1 MLEAFLAH
9 VAFVSAA
16 EELLTAGEVEV
27 SDEWLKPVSAGAGRF
42 RDALEAGAVVLL
54 VGEAVGCWQEV

>member
-1 MLEAFLAH
+1 MLEAFLVHA
-9 VAFVSAA
+9 AFVLAA

-27 SDEWLKPVSAGAGRF
+27 SDEWLKPVFSGVWRF

-54 VGEAVGCWQEV
+54 VGEAVGCHQEV

>member
-1 MLEAFLAH
+1 MAH
-9 VAFVSAA
+9 AASVLAA

-27 SDEWLKPVSAGAGRF
+27 SDEWMKPVSAEVGRF

-54 VGEAVGCWQEV
+54 VGEAAVEA

>member
-1 MLEAFLAH
+1 MAH
-9 VAFVSAA
+9 AAFVLAA

-27 SDEWLKPVSAGAGRF
+27 SDEWLKQVSAGVWRF